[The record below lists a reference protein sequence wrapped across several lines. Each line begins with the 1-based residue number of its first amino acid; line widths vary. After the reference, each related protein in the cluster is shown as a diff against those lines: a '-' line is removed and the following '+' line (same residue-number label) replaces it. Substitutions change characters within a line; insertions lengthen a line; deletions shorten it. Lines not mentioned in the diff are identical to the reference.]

1 MTFLFI
7 KKDVHQEGK
16 TGKDEKSEANQK
28 TDILN
33 MYFVIAEGFVIFK
46 RKDILNNLKM
56 EMLLMPN
63 DVLSK
68 DLFYAGIDSNPSKIT
83 MLSDEYLSFWDL

>member
-1 MTFLFI
+1 
-7 KKDVHQEGK
+7 
-16 TGKDEKSEANQK
+16 
-28 TDILN
+28 

-83 MLSDEYLSFWDL
+83 MLSDEYFSFWDL